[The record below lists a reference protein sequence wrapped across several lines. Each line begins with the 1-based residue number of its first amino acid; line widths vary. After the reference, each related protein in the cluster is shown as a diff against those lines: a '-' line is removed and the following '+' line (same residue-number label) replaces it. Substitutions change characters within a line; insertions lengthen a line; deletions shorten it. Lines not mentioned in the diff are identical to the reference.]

1 MHVFAQVAFRR
12 GKAFLLGKF
21 GMDQALRGHVAG
33 DFKWERARVKSL
45 HGKVY
50 NGGKGAQRV
59 PQRHGGVHGAP
70 SRSPKVVSSGW
81 DDFSRCKS
89 IF

>member
-1 MHVFAQVAFRR
+1 MEPVAGKIDRLYER
-12 GKAFLLGKF
+12 G
-21 GMDQALRGHVAG
+21 G
-33 DFKWERARVKSL
+33 DFKLQRARAKSL

-59 PQRHGGVHGAP
+59 PQQHGGVHGAP
-70 SRSPKVVSSGW
+70 ARSPKVVWLGW